1 MRQSLPIVGLVVLG
15 CATPLPQGPTL
26 NAVLV
31 ETCAPWD
38 GPAVALF
45 LTERA
50 AVDSYPSPPYSAITV
65 YRSLP
70 QLLGRRFEVGPDTPN
85 LGSGQACP
93 ATGNCA
99 PGRGASIA
107 FGGLNPDRTVGVA
120 YRLEVAGRPVLTGRV
135 RARLSPMPRRCL

>member
-1 MRQSLPIVGLVVLG
+1 MRPSLPIAGLVVLG
-15 CATPLPQGPTL
+15 CATPLPQGTTL

-38 GPAVALF
+38 GAAVALF

-50 AVDSYPSPPYSAITV
+50 AVDSYPAPPYSSITV

-85 LGSGQACP
+85 LGSGHACP
-93 ATGNCA
+93 ETGACV
-99 PGRGASIA
+99 PVPGASIA
-107 FGGLNPDRTVGVA
+107 FGGLNPDGTIEVT
-120 YRLEVAGRPVLTGRV
+120 YRLEASGGPVLTGRA
-135 RARLSPMPRRCL
+135 RARLSPNPRRCL

>member
-1 MRQSLPIVGLVVLG
+1 MRLSLSIAGLVVLG
-15 CATPLPQGPTL
+15 CATPGPQAPIL

-45 LTERA
+45 LTEQP
-50 AVDSYPSPPYSAITV
+50 AVDSYPSPPYSAIVV
-65 YRSLP
+65 YRGLS

-93 ATGNCA
+93 AAGSCA
-99 PGRGASIA
+99 PAPGATIA
-107 FGGLNPDRTVGVA
+107 FGGLNPDRTVGVT
-120 YRLEVAGRPVLTGRV
+120 YRLEVAGRPVLTGRA

>member
-1 MRQSLPIVGLVVLG
+1 MRPSLPIVGLVALG

-45 LTERA
+45 LTEQP
-50 AVDSYPSPPYSAITV
+50 AVDSYPAPPYREITL
-65 YRSLP
+65 YHRLP

-85 LGSGQACP
+85 LGSGQSCP
-93 ATGNCA
+93 AAGDCA
-99 PGRGASIA
+99 PVPSATIA
-107 FGGLNPDRTVGVA
+107 FGGLNPDGTIGVI
-120 YRLEVAGRPVLTGRV
+120 YRLEVAGGPVQAGRA
-135 RARLSPMPRRCL
+135 RARLSPVPRRCL

>member
-1 MRQSLPIVGLVVLG
+1 MRPSLPIVGLVALG

-70 QLLGRRFEVGPDTPN
+70 QLLGRRFEVSPDTPN

-93 ATGNCA
+93 AADGCA
-99 PGRGASIA
+99 PVPGATIA
-107 FGGLNPDRTVGVA
+107 FGGLNPDRTVGVT
-120 YRLEVAGRPVLTGRV
+120 YRLEVAGRPVLTGRT
-135 RARLSPMPRRCL
+135 RARLSPIPRRCL